1 MRYMPIRVGA
11 WNGMKSA
18 AVMTYRMES
27 GTAPADHFA
36 AGLEEYEGRTPED
49 AATTE
54 IAVRNAM
61 HTIEKL
67 MREDRKR
74 RVRAGLPELVL
85 PDEIAAE
92 QQAHGHGRRGTG
104 GARGALAR
112 LWSWRPGAVHAAWG
126 TAFVV
131 VLAWP
136 KGVLVALFAAF
147 VIGLACVALFG
158 PEILERTRKRAA
170 RLFARRDDGR
180 GARGDT
186 DEEEMPE
193 ARPDPFDRLHDL
205 RG

>member
-1 MRYMPIRVGA
+1 
-11 WNGMKSA
+11 
-18 AVMTYRMES
+18 MES

>member
-1 MRYMPIRVGA
+1 MLIRVGA

-85 PDEIAAE
+85 PDEITAE
-92 QQAHGHGRRGTG
+92 QQAHARRRSGIRKT
-104 GARGALAR
+104 ARVSDTLAR
-112 LWSWRPGAVHAAWG
+112 LRAWRPGPVHAAWAA
-126 TAFVV
+126 AFLT
-131 VLAWP
+131 VLVWP
-136 KGVLVALFAAF
+136 QGVLVALFAAF
-147 VIGLACVALFG
+147 VICLACVALLG
-158 PEILERTRKRAA
+158 PEILERSRERAA
-170 RLFARRDDGR
+170 RMFARRDDVR

-186 DEEEMPE
+186 GDEEMPE